1 MMAKDTSASVNR
13 RNDIISAAIDVFAE
27 IGYYRATTAQVAER
41 AQISQPYIFRFFK
54 TKEALLLC
62 ALEVSWTRLIDSFR
76 IVVETATAEQ
86 LENELIE
93 AYEKI
98 LESHNNEIL
107 LQMQAQTIQEEDIRQ
122 AMQKGFTVVRDM
134 VLEAFTA
141 AGIANPKQKTLIFL
155 AIGMLCNISKS
166 LDMPELMDR

>member
-1 MMAKDTSASVNR
+1 M
-13 RNDIISAAIDVFAE
+13 
-27 IGYYRATTAQVAER
+27 
-41 AQISQPYIFRFFK
+41 
-54 TKEALLLC
+54 
-62 ALEVSWTRLIDSFR
+62 
-76 IVVETATAEQ
+76 VETATADQ

-93 AYEKI
+93 AYEEI
-98 LESHNNEIL
+98 LESHKNEIL
-107 LQMQAQTIQEEDIRQ
+107 LQMQAQTIKEEDIRQ
-122 AMQKGFTVVRDM
+122 AMQKGFTEVRDM